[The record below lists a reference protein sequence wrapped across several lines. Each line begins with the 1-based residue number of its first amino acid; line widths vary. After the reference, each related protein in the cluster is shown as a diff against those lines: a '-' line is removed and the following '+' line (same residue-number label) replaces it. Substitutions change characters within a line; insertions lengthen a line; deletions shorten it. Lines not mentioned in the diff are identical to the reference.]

1 MQKNKKLSELTLRTI
16 TSTIYA
22 IILLILVLFDNRYL
36 ATIISGIA
44 SLFAVWEYFSCVE
57 LKKSPYMIFGI
68 FLSILSTISIFIFQ
82 EKVFIYFPTTLV
94 FVFVLTCIIGILSSK
109 KYQFNHIPVSVF
121 GYIYTIFLIMF
132 IPRIFFLSKGNI
144 KIALLITI
152 VTFTDTFAYLIG
164 GKYGV
169 HKITKISPNKS
180 VEGVV
185 SGLIAAIISTLI
197 YSIIVNTYFN
207 FNLNYYLM
215 IAVAIV
221 LSIIAQ
227 IGDLVASYIKRAYN
241 KKDFGKILVGVGGL
255 LDRIDSLIF
264 TAPFAYVLISLIM

>member
-1 MQKNKKLSELTLRTI
+1 M
-16 TSTIYA
+16 
-22 IILLILVLFDNRYL
+22 
-36 ATIISGIA
+36 
-44 SLFAVWEYFSCVE
+44 
-57 LKKSPYMIFGI
+57 
-68 FLSILSTISIFIFQ
+68 
-82 EKVFIYFPTTLV
+82 
-94 FVFVLTCIIGILSSK
+94 
-109 KYQFNHIPVSVF
+109 
-121 GYIYTIFLIMF
+121 
-132 IPRIFFLSKGNI
+132 
-144 KIALLITI
+144 ITI